1 MGISGAD
8 CRHVLDGS
16 VSEVRGLI
24 SENCLRK
31 AKKMTTVVAG
41 IFILVGGFA
50 LAVFMGLVLYKD
62 KDNEPVARSRGVKL
76 ST

>member
-1 MGISGAD
+1 
-8 CRHVLDGS
+8 VLDGS

-24 SENCLRK
+24 SKDCLRK
-31 AKKMTTVVAG
+31 AIKMTAVMFG

-62 KDNEPVARSRGVKL
+62 KGNEPVARSRVVKL
-76 ST
+76 SEGN